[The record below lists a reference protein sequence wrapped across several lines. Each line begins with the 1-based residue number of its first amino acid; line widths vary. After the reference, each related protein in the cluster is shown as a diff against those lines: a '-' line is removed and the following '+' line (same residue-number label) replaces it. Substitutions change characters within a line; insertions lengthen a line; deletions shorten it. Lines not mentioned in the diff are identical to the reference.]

1 MRIRLYRRNGDFR
14 RYLEETSERL
24 AFLVWLVLA
33 SSSGA
38 LFGVWLWRLSYGQ

>member
-1 MRIRLYRRNGDFR
+1 MRIRLYRRDGDFR

-24 AFLVWLVLA
+24 SFLLWLIIA

-38 LFGVWLWRLSYGQ
+38 LFGVWLWRLSHG